1 MKVML
6 ILGLLLF
13 LVTVVGH
20 GIWVFVAFVFRSLAE
35 PTPPTRPV
43 APITPPKKRCQYCG
57 ALCAATFQ
65 NCPRCGIP
73 VEGQPPSLA
82 KHLRNLQ
89 LQADLLLAEEVLS
102 LEQFETVRAVLQQ
115 AIDKF
120 KPTDAETPD
129 AELPTLEVADVVEP
143 AVSDVGQ
150 IFNLPVTD
158 RQVEILPHNIR
169 SNWTDWLQAFLE
181 EKNIRWG
188 ELLAGMLIVGSSVGL
203 VISLWS
209 TLRNAIPYFPAL
221 CFLAVTAAIHGA
233 GLYTLRHWRLKTTSR
248 GLLTIALLL
257 VPLNFLAAIALS
269 EQRSATDPLYLTA
282 VVIGVVAYGWITW
295 SGTRELMHFGAAWLS
310 LAVLGCALGQ
320 LMIGRLTSA
329 GLSTIEPTGLFAL
342 PLATYVV
349 ALLGTS
355 QFAARWRRLS
365 PRRVESLYRLLGI
378 AFFSLAVALS
388 LLLWK
393 SQAVLDTLSRLSP
406 CVSLAAAM
414 VVGVPGRLLL
424 ERGVLGAGL
433 LTPPLTA
440 TAGLPDAGNTISTD
454 HATLENFGPEQR
466 RGKETRAERG
476 TTNQDIAATA
486 VTLVGAMLMVVA
498 VVLAWPDP
506 ERLIAV
512 GVVNFL
518 ALSWFGFATGL
529 ASLHVPA
536 LASLSLAGLIAFQ
549 RFGQSIDGA
558 GVSEDRNLIETM
570 LLGRSGVV
578 LALMSL
584 LTVFVARF
592 LAADE
597 RGGVR
602 PPVNSPQDRGADAAP
617 LANASIMY
625 LIAAAGMAVLSLG
638 IAGYAGFWPHV
649 VQPSI
654 DRSLPTLVFLLF
666 GIAGMVANERL
677 KRIEFAWA
685 GAVVWLA
692 VFLHGLGW
700 NMHVREWFDGFGLLP
715 SRPIVV
721 ALLSFATWSLS
732 CAIVGK
738 YRDRFVAPWS
748 AASGRAIVVALFA
761 MPWKVWGD
769 LGPHA
774 IYLGWVAAMCLGQ
787 AHLWQSRKLFSL
799 SQAVAFLAA
808 SLGVAS
814 FAQHADWWIAHG
826 NDVPALFDVRHGQWQ
841 ITGLALACMP
851 WVLWRRFGG
860 RWAVLAQCSD
870 WKLDRVLLPVLVILF
885 AGQTWSGLWP
895 GLGFEIIRLNS
906 ILSWR
911 WDRVIAFLFGWG
923 AVCWSVEEVT
933 RSWFR
938 RWCPSLPTEFRVPW
952 LSELLT
958 LLLAFLMFVWPNVV
972 WSGAH
977 HASLWNS
984 WPRSRELY
992 FGTTAWWPV
1001 AASVSVLIA
1010 MLLERRRWLPV
1021 AGLIVV
1027 SWAAVLQAN
1036 VWHDQLAA
1044 LRHGD
1049 NDIVT
1054 GLLWSLTGLTAIVM
1068 VGGWLVQKLTRSVSI
1083 EVAQFSA
1090 PKGAE
1095 FKSPGRSP
1103 GKQTAFKPLSPEGA
1117 KQNESHPF
1125 RAFQIPIA
1133 QNPGLR
1139 PGLPSFAPFGAEN
1152 SATST
1157 RTRRVRWREL
1167 HALAESAAGI
1177 ALWLCLLPA
1186 TVLMRLEC
1194 EAWLMHAR
1202 PLATEVGLRLGEVGT
1217 AFVCILPMIAW
1228 TILLIWQAAR
1238 QRSATVMFGASH
1250 AWVLGFALIGLMMF
1264 YRQPTGGDVAALARL
1279 LQWSILGLGTFSL
1292 LWFWRRESVE
1302 PMVPSCFDRRL
1313 DFSKSTP
1320 WLWHQ
1325 LWSWASLL
1333 IVSGIA
1339 AIQVFSLPFFNSER
1353 LAVFVPFGGAMSH
1366 LGVLVLVIAAWLTE
1380 KTRTNRLHSLGLA
1393 LLAWV
1398 PLLAASPVANIR
1410 MVMGAELW
1418 KPHHVWVVG
1427 WLVLAVG
1434 WSAARIGLAIGRSP
1448 TPCGSVSSFDDSN
1461 RPDHKGLGY
1470 GVSESAAAT
1479 LWPDAA
1485 SIGVVVLALR
1495 EFWFRES
1502 VAWSAVC
1509 VAILAANASVL
1520 AWMNR
1525 SQWRVAASMAYAVL
1539 ATVMAWRPEVGGWLQ
1554 RVNPEDVTWWE
1565 AGLISLGVAALAW
1578 QIVEVWWQRRRGERF
1593 DPVCKVAA
1601 CRSVARVVLGAGL
1614 LFVFCAVL
1622 VHAGK
1627 AHRGLRDAQELFW
1640 NVHPLAGGLICF
1652 GVAMTFVVSA
1662 WDRYSKTTV
1671 AGLYGSIWLALLLMF
1686 ESRALPMSE
1695 HWSVWA
1701 IGLMAADVAIVGAAW
1716 WQVKGSG
1723 VFFAPPASTTNT
1735 SLPDGGVKE
1744 TPDPVTLGTS
1754 WRNRLAGAE
1763 QWISNAQL
1771 AWAIVASVLAIF
1783 GVLNFGD
1790 RSLRLWCVAS
1800 AAVLVPGIAALASSR
1815 RRELFQRVALGLGA
1829 VWAVDCLW
1837 ALMEPQPRVD
1847 FWLQRSI
1854 RALEALAVTAF
1865 VYGVGLVRVI
1875 RAESDWWS
1883 AVQRAARDAGVLAI
1897 VALMFVLTL
1906 EAWWFDPVN
1915 GAPVTGLQIAL
1926 VAVVLVGLAVALL
1939 TMALTD
1945 GEFETESVS
1954 GTALAAG
1961 SFASPP
1967 GASAP
1972 PLSFTPQAFVYAAE
1986 VVVVLL
1992 FLHCYLTMPGLFRGY
2007 LQPYWP
2013 LIVMAI
2019 AFAGVGASELCQRA
2033 KLNVL
2038 SEPLQNSAAL
2048 LPLIPTLGFW
2058 VATSRTDYSSVLFAA
2073 GLVYVW
2079 LNLRRRSFWYV
2090 LAASLAGNFGL
2101 WSLWSEH
2108 GVDLLVRPQVWLIPP
2123 AISVLA
2129 AAQWNRQRL
2138 TEAQLA
2144 AIRYPAITLLYVS
2157 SAGEMFLTG
2166 IAESFWL
2173 PVVLMVLSVS
2183 GVLAGIWLRVR
2194 AFLYLGASFLLLSLV
2209 SMVWH
2214 AAEAIDH
2221 TWPWW
2226 AFGIGLGLGVLT
2238 LFGLFERKRNEML
2251 RLLGELRTWER

>member
-1 MKVML
+1 MEVLL
-6 ILGLLLF
+6 ILGFLLF
-13 LVTVVGH
+13 LVTLVGH
-20 GIWVFVAFVFRSLAE
+20 GIWVFVAFVFRGLAA
-35 PTPPTRPV
+35 PTPLSQPV
-43 APITPPKKRCQYCG
+43 APITPPKKTCSHCG
-57 ALCAATFQ
+57 AWCAATFQ
-65 NCPRCGIP
+65 NCPTCGKP
-73 VEGQPPSLA
+73 AAEQPRTPTATLQSL
-82 KHLRNLQ
+82 HRQ
-89 LQADLLLAEEVLS
+89 FDQLLAEEVLS
-102 LEQFETVRAVLQQ
+102 LEQFESVRVILEQ
-115 AIDKF
+115 AAEKV
-120 KPTDAETPD
+120 KQPDAEKVPAEKLD
-129 AELPTLEVADVVEP
+129 ELPTLVADESAEGSSQSRQRLG
-143 AVSDVGQ
+143 AVRD
-150 IFNLPVTD
+150 
-158 RQVEILPHNIR
+158 NIPSSGELGYEAEHKR
-169 SNWTDWLQAFLE
+169 STWTDWLQAFLE

-269 EQRSATDPLYLTA
+269 EQRSATDPLYLAA

-295 SGTRELMHFGAAWLS
+295 SGARELLHFGATWLS
-310 LAVLGCALGQ
+310 LAVLGSAFGQ
-320 LMIGRLTSA
+320 LVIGRMTTA
-329 GLSTIEPTGLFAL
+329 GLSTTELQGLFAL
-342 PLATYVV
+342 PLLTYVV

-365 PRRVESLYRLLGI
+365 LRRVESLYRLLGI

-393 SQAVLDTLSRLSP
+393 SHAVLDTLSRLSP

-414 VVGVPGRLLL
+414 IVGVAGRLLPRGRTAFL
-424 ERGVLGAGL
+424 PLPRIGGEGRGEGASIRDDGDSRSVATLSPLTLALSPDAGERG
-433 LTPPLTA
+433 PLQETSPSA
-440 TAGLPDAGNTISTD
+440 TAG
-454 HATLENFGPEQR
+454 H
-466 RGKETRAERG
+466 
-476 TTNQDIAATA
+476 DIAATA
-486 VTLVGAMLMVVA
+486 VTLIGAMLMVVA

-512 GVVNFL
+512 GVVNFF

-529 ASLHVPA
+529 APLHVPS
-536 LASLSLAGLIAFQ
+536 LASLTLAGLIAFH
-549 RFGQSIDGA
+549 RFGQAIGGA
-558 GVSEDRNLIETM
+558 GVSEDRNLVATI

-578 LALMSL
+578 VALMSL
-584 LTVFVARF
+584 LTAVVAR
-592 LAADE
+592 LMPCSGLPPHPGPLP
-597 RGGVR
+597 RCGGEGEGT
-602 PPVNSPQDRGADAAP
+602 GAR
-617 LANASIMY
+617 ASY
-625 LIAAAGMAVLSLG
+625 LVAAAGMAVFSLG
-638 IAGYAGFWPHV
+638 IAGYAGFWPQV
-649 VQPSI
+649 AQPSI
-654 DRSLPTLVFLLF
+654 DRSLPTLVFVLF

-677 KRIEFAWA
+677 NRIELAWA

-692 VFLHGLGW
+692 VFLHALGW
-700 NMHVREWFDGFGLLP
+700 NTHLREWLDGFGLLP
-715 SRPIVV
+715 SRPMVV
-721 ALLSFATWSLS
+721 ALLSFATWSLG

-738 YRDRFVAPWS
+738 YRHRLVTPWS
-748 AASGRAIVVALFA
+748 TASGRATVVALFVL
-761 MPWKVWGD
+761 PWKVWGD
-769 LGPHA
+769 FGPYA
-774 IYLGWVAAMCLGQ
+774 IYLGWVAALCLGQ

-799 SQAVAFLAA
+799 SQAVAFIAA
-808 SLGVAS
+808 SVGVAS
-814 FAQHADWWIAHG
+814 FAQHADWWSAYG
-826 NDVPALFDVRHGQWQ
+826 NDVSALFDVRHGHWQ
-841 ITGLALACMP
+841 MAGLALACVP

-860 RWAVLAQCSD
+860 RWAVLARCSD
-870 WKLDRVLLPVLVILF
+870 WKVDRVLLPAIVVVF
-885 AGQTWSGLWP
+885 AGQTWFGLWP

-933 RSWFR
+933 RGWFR
-938 RWCPSLPTEFRVPW
+938 RWCPTLPTEFRVPW
-952 LSELLT
+952 LSELLS
-958 LLLAFLMFVWPNVV
+958 LLLAFVMFVWPDVV

-977 HASLWNS
+977 HASLWNT

-1001 AASVSVLIA
+1001 AASVSVLIV

-1021 AGLIVV
+1021 AGLIAV

-1036 VWHDQLAA
+1036 VWHDQIAA
-1044 LRHGD
+1044 VHNGD

-1054 GLLWSLTGLTAIVM
+1054 GLVWSLTGLAALVM
-1068 VGGWLVQKLTRSVSI
+1068 VGGWSVQKLTRSVSEGERTQGLSI
-1083 EVAQFSA
+1083 GSVLE
-1090 PKGAE
+1090 
-1095 FKSPGRSP
+1095 RSP
-1103 GKQTAFKPLSPEGA
+1103 SLTLRVGLKKRQAF
-1117 KQNESHPF
+1117 
-1125 RAFQIPIA
+1125 
-1133 QNPGLR
+1133 
-1139 PGLPSFAPFGAEN
+1139 
-1152 SATST
+1152 T
-1157 RTRRVRWREL
+1157 
-1167 HALAESAAGI
+1167 ESAMGI
-1177 ALWLCLLPA
+1177 AIWLCLLPA

-1194 EAWLMHAR
+1194 EAWLVHAR
-1202 PLATEVGLRLGEVGT
+1202 PLATEVGLRVGEVGA

-1228 TILLIWQAAR
+1228 TILLMWQAAR

-1264 YRQPTGGDVAALARL
+1264 YQHPSGGDVAALVRML
-1279 LQWSILGLGTFSL
+1279 EWSVLGLGSFSL

-1302 PMVPSCFDRRL
+1302 PMTPSCFDRRL
-1313 DFSKSTP
+1313 NLSNSTP

-1325 LWSWASLL
+1325 LWSWGSLL
-1333 IVSGIA
+1333 LVSAIA
-1339 AIQVFSLPFFNSER
+1339 AVRLFEQPSFLRQRHPESLAELSSFR
-1353 LAVFVPFGGAMSH
+1353 GAAGH
-1366 LGVLVLVIAAWLTE
+1366 VAFLVVLVAAWLVE
-1380 KTRTNRLHSLGLA
+1380 RSRTNRWNALGLVS
-1393 LLAWV
+1393 LAWV
-1398 PLLAASPVANIR
+1398 PLLAASLPREGSLAW
-1410 MVMGAELW
+1410 E
-1418 KPHHVWVVG
+1418 PYHVWEAG

-1434 WSAARIGLAIGRSP
+1434 WSATRIVFAIGSRP
-1448 TPCGSVSSFDDSN
+1448 TPCGSVAPLVDSN
-1461 RPDHKGLGY
+1461 QPGHEGLGY
-1470 GVSESAAAT
+1470 GVSESATAS
-1479 LWPDAA
+1479 LWSDAA
-1485 SIGVVVLALR
+1485 SLGVVVLSLR
-1495 EFWFRES
+1495 EFRFHES
-1502 VAWSAVC
+1502 VAWPASC
-1509 VAILAANASVL
+1509 VAVVAASASVL
-1520 AWMNR
+1520 AWANR
-1525 SQWRVAASMAYAVL
+1525 TQWRVTISMLCVAL
-1539 ATVMAWRPEVGGWLQ
+1539 ATVMEWRPESHLWLQ
-1554 RVNPEDVTWWE
+1554 RAKPEDVTWWE

-1593 DPVCKVAA
+1593 DPVSKVVA
-1601 CRSVARVVLGAGL
+1601 CRSVTRVVLGTGL
-1614 LFVFCAVL
+1614 IFVFCAVL
-1622 VHAGK
+1622 VHAGRT
-1627 AHRGLRDAQELFW
+1627 HRGLRDAQELFW
-1640 NVHPLAGGLICF
+1640 DVHSLAGVLMWF

-1662 WDRYSKTTV
+1662 WDRFSKTTV
-1671 AGLYGSIWLALLLMF
+1671 AGLYGSIWLALLLVF

-1695 HWSVWA
+1695 RWSVWA
-1701 IGLMAADVAIVGAAW
+1701 IGLMAIDVAIVGAVW
-1716 WQVKGSG
+1716 WQAKGSLSPSEIQEPCPSG
-1723 VFFAPPASTTNT
+1723 SGSGGDSTTT
-1735 SLPDGGVKE
+1735 PLPDGRGSISAQ
-1744 TPDPVTLGTS
+1744 TLGAS

-1771 AWAIVASVLAIF
+1771 AWAMAVSVLAIF

-1829 VWAVDCLW
+1829 VWLVDCLW
-1837 ALMEPQPRVD
+1837 ALMEPEFRAD

-1865 VYGVGLVRVI
+1865 VYGVGLVRWI
-1875 RAESDWWS
+1875 RADNDWRS
-1883 AVQRAARDAGVLAI
+1883 AVQRAAHDAGVLAI
-1897 VALMFVLTL
+1897 VALMFVLSL
-1906 EAWWFDPVN
+1906 EAWWFDPIN
-1915 GAPVTGLQIAL
+1915 GAPVTGMQIAL
-1926 VAVVLVGLAVALL
+1926 VAAVLVGLAVALL

-1945 GEFETESVS
+1945 GQPAISNLKSEISNLKSEIVNWKSS
-1954 GTALAAG
+1954 
-1961 SFASPP
+1961 SF
-1967 GASAP
+1967 
-1972 PLSFTPQAFVYAAE
+1972 FTPQAFVYAAE
-1986 VVVVLL
+1986 VVIALL
-1992 FLHCYLTMPGLFRGY
+1992 FLHCYLTMPELFRGY

-2019 AFAGVGASELCQRA
+2019 AFAGVGASELCQRS

-2048 LPLIPTLGFW
+2048 LPLIPALGFW
-2058 VATSRTDYSSVLFAA
+2058 VATSHTDYSSVLFAA

-2108 GVDLLVRPQVWLIPP
+2108 GVELLVRPQVWLIPP

-2238 LFGLFERKRNEML
+2238 LFGMFERKRNEML